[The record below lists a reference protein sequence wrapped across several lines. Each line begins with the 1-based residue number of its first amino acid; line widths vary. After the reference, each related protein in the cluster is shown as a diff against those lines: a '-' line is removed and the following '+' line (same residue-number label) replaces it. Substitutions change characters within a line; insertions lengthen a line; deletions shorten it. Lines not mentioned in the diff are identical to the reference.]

1 MGIDEGSSIVLQYS
15 REIIVAIKNKW
26 VDKGT
31 WVMVYYKPINKEALL
46 YPEDGKRAQIKSY

>member
-1 MGIDEGSSIVLQYS
+1 MGIDEGPSVVLQYS

-26 VDKGT
+26 INKGT

-46 YPEDGKRAQIKSY
+46 HPEDGKIAQIESY